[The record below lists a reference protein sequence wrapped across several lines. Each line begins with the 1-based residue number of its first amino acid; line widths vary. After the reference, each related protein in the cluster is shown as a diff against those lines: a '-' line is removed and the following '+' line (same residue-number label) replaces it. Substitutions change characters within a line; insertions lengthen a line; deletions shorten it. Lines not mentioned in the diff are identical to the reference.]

1 MSECLFRNT
10 IVPLLPENVN
20 TFYRHPL
27 FSLNQNPISYILYD
41 IFSDYKTIVY
51 LSFWCK
57 NATSVSQKSGVKKL
71 HTGKAQKACSLFM
84 RHCMRK

>member
-10 IVPLLPENVN
+10 KAPLLAENVN
-20 TFYRHPL
+20 TFYWHPL
-27 FSLNQNPISYILYD
+27 FSLNQNPISYIRYD

-57 NATSVSQKSGVKKL
+57 NATSVSQKSGVKNHIRKKL
-71 HTGKAQKACSLFM
+71 KKHVLYSCATA
-84 RHCMRK
+84 